1 MVRPSDA
8 QDVSTAVKTIT
19 QYSCAFAIKS
29 GGAGGR
35 AESSNVEGGIVVDL
49 KDLNGL
55 EVVREQTDD
64 GDEDII
70 AKVGPGKEVA

>member
-29 GGAGGR
+29 GGAGGW
-35 AESSNVEGGIVVDL
+35 AGSSNVEGGIVVDL